1 MSIDIGLTGNIA
13 SGKSMISGILR
24 EYGAA
29 VLDADLVGKSVL
41 AENVEGALEQV
52 RAAFGDCIFDGN
64 QLNRHLLGNLVFG
77 HPDLLMKLND
87 IMMPIMTRLVANEI
101 AVVHRTSTVVVL
113 DAAILIEA
121 SWQNLVDEIWVVKAS
136 KDEQLK
142 RLMTRDHLS
151 RNEAVSRI
159 EAQMPLAQK
168 LAYADVVIDNTMDVE
183 QTRKQ
188 VEMLWKTRIQ
198 NR

>member
-13 SGKSMISGILR
+13 SGKSMVSGMLQ

-29 VLDADLVGKSVL
+29 VLDADLIGKSVL

-52 RAAFGDCIFDGN
+52 RAAFGDCIFDAN
-64 QLNRHLLGNLVFG
+64 QLDRHLLGNLVFG
-77 HPDLLMKLND
+77 HPDLLMKLNN
-87 IMMPIMTRLVANEI
+87 IMMPIMTRLVTDEI
-101 AVVHRTSTVVVL
+101 MVLHRTSTVVVL

-136 KDEQLK
+136 KDEQRG

-151 RNEAVSRI
+151 RDEAISRI

-198 NR
+198 NH

>member
-13 SGKSMISGILR
+13 SGKSMISGMLR
-24 EYGAA
+24 EHGAA

-41 AENVEGALEQV
+41 AQNVEGALEQV
-52 RAAFGDCIFDGN
+52 RVVFGDSIFDGN

-77 HPDLLMKLND
+77 HADLLKKLND
-87 IMMPIMTRLVANEI
+87 IMMPIMTRLIANEI
-101 AVVHRTSTVVVL
+101 AALHRTSTVVVL

-136 KDEQLK
+136 KNEQLE
-142 RLMTRDHLS
+142 RLITRDHLS
-151 RNEAVSRI
+151 RDEAVSRI